1 MTERAEVPPHPL
13 VTIEID
19 DDDRLTINGHDVP
32 HNDSSDPHQF
42 ATEIVRTDFAV
53 PLGRPV
59 RALATLEHE
68 LIQMVVHPDGRVTD
82 VEPHRPATPA
92 GVPPATRAQA
102 RVAAGDVDS
111 VAAEVAAA
119 HRAGRRRYPVAVAGA
134 GAIAAVAA
142 LVVVWNQRDPATD
155 SPPASAARTQDAAAE
170 VTPAQPVIE
179 SERIRPRAVSDVHA
193 EARPRILRLSV
204 TTQRKTTAR
213 VEVSPVATPA
223 APRQFSLSIQSATT
237 RLITVASLAPGR
249 YRWQVLVPGQPP
261 YSGVI
266 RIPALPPPDEDATI
280 QDEAPAEAPEDG
292 GTGSDSTAPSGGDGG
307 TNEVQQPTGVS
318 DGPNQPVDPDG
329 D

>member
-1 MTERAEVPPHPL
+1 
-13 VTIEID
+13 
-19 DDDRLTINGHDVP
+19 
-32 HNDSSDPHQF
+32 
-42 ATEIVRTDFAV
+42 
-53 PLGRPV
+53 
-59 RALATLEHE
+59 
-68 LIQMVVHPDGRVTD
+68 
-82 VEPHRPATPA
+82 
-92 GVPPATRAQA
+92 
-102 RVAAGDVDS
+102 
-111 VAAEVAAA
+111 
-119 HRAGRRRYPVAVAGA
+119 
-134 GAIAAVAA
+134 
-142 LVVVWNQRDPATD
+142 
-155 SPPASAARTQDAAAE
+155 
-170 VTPAQPVIE
+170 
-179 SERIRPRAVSDVHA
+179 
-193 EARPRILRLSV
+193 V

-213 VEVSPVATPA
+213 VEVSPVATSA